1 MRGESVGG
9 SCSNTSIAARSI
21 KLLSNASISAVSSII
36 PPLATFMIC
45 KFCLAL
51 LKKDEPTIPRVLGV
65 NGVCELLQSRIFRQF
80 HQQLQF
86 EYLMTSLYLLLNK
99 DRTLKFS
106 YRNSAH
112 V

>member
-1 MRGESVGG
+1 MRCDDNFIMLNEGESVGG

-51 LKKDEPTIPRVLGV
+51 LRKMI
-65 NGVCELLQSRIFRQF
+65 QQF
-80 HQQLQF
+80 LEF
-86 EYLMTSLYLLLNK
+86 
-99 DRTLKFS
+99 
-106 YRNSAH
+106 
-112 V
+112 

>member
-1 MRGESVGG
+1 MRCDDNFIMLNEGESVG

-51 LKKDEPTIPRVLGV
+51 LKKDDPTIPRVLGV
-65 NGVCELLQSRIFRQF
+65 NGV
-80 HQQLQF
+80 
-86 EYLMTSLYLLLNK
+86 
-99 DRTLKFS
+99 
-106 YRNSAH
+106 
-112 V
+112 

>member
-65 NGVCELLQSRIFRQF
+65 NGVVNCYKVGFFGNFINSCN
-80 HQQLQF
+80 
-86 EYLMTSLYLLLNK
+86 LNI
-99 DRTLKFS
+99 
-106 YRNSAH
+106 
-112 V
+112 